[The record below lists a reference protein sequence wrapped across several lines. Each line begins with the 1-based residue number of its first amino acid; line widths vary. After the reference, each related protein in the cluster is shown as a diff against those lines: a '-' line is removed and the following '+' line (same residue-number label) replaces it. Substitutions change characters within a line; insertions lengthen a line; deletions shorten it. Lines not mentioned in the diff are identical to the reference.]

1 MTLISSSLAPLPG
14 EADVL
19 PDLMTGERLV
29 GTGRFFAAFCVVF
42 GTGILLMRECT
53 ILPSL
58 AGERYRFTRHG
69 RPDGEGGL
77 RVDPLVLTTLA
88 DVGHGAQG
96 LSAGRAR
103 RGTRPWQPP
112 IFPGAMRNARK

>member
-1 MTLISSSLAPLPG
+1 MTLTSSAPLTG

-19 PDLMTGERLV
+19 TDLMTGERLV

-42 GTGILLMRECT
+42 GTGILLMRECM

-58 AGERYRFTRHG
+58 AVERYRFTRHG
-69 RPDGEGGL
+69 RSAGEGGL
-77 RVDPLVLTTLA
+77 RADPLVLTTLA

-96 LSAGRAR
+96 VSARRAR
-103 RGTRPWQPP
+103 RGTTPWQPP
-112 IFPGAMRNARK
+112 TFPGTMRNAPK

>member
-29 GTGRFFAAFCVVF
+29 GTGRFFAAFCVAF
-42 GTGILLMRECT
+42 GTGILLMRECM

-58 AGERYRFTRHG
+58 PGERYRFTRHG
-69 RPDGEGGL
+69 RSVSEGGL
-77 RVDPLVLTTLA
+77 RLDPLALTTFA
-88 DVGHGAQG
+88 DVGD
-96 LSAGRAR
+96 
-103 RGTRPWQPP
+103 RGPRDYP
-112 IFPGAMRNARK
+112 PGARAEGHRHGSRRSSRER